1 MIGGG
6 DIGKRF
12 DKLDWILFGYSIA
25 IAFSLAVAIT
35 YYAGYNPS
43 TGEFKAVVHSIFP
56 YECHIEV
63 VIITIALIVS
73 LVGYVL
79 YIKEYLR
86 G

>member
-12 DKLDWILFGYSIA
+12 DKLDWIA

-43 TGEFKAVVHSIFP
+43 GEFKAVVHSVFP
-56 YECHIEV
+56 CEGHIEV
-63 VIITIALIVS
+63 AIITIALIVS

>member
-1 MIGGG
+1 LIGGG
-6 DIGKRF
+6 SIGKKF

-25 IAFSLAVAIT
+25 IALSLAVVIT

-43 TGEFKAVVHSIFP
+43 TGEFKAVVHSVFP
-56 YECHIEV
+56 YEGHIEI

-73 LVGYVL
+73 LAGYVL

-86 G
+86 R

>member
-1 MIGGG
+1 LIGGG

-79 YIKEYLR
+79 YMKEYLR

>member
-1 MIGGG
+1 M
-6 DIGKRF
+6 
-12 DKLDWILFGYSIA
+12 
-25 IAFSLAVAIT
+25 AVAVT

-43 TGEFKAVVHSIFP
+43 TGEFKAVVHSVFP
-56 YECHIEV
+56 YEGHIEV

>member
-35 YYAGYNPS
+35 YYAGYKS
-43 TGEFKAVVHSIFP
+43 TGEFKALVYSIFP
-56 YECHIEV
+56 CEGHIEV
-63 VIITIALIVS
+63 AIITVALIVS